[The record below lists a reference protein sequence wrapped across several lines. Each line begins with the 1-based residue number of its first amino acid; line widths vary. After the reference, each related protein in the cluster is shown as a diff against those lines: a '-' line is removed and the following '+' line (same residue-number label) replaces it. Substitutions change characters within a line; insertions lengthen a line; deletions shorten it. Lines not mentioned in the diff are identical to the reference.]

1 MFPQVERIPEADLEH
16 QITPYFKHLVVENVP
31 QSEIQGKAVMETKEV
46 VELRFAGDKNYSPVL
61 PVDAMYRKEGHRVI
75 TYAERFSEQY
85 AQFVRGAAQEASG
98 TPLEKLSEYGITA
111 AQLSLCRAVKIYNVE
126 ALYNLDGAN
135 LKSLGLHGNSLKDM
149 AAAYMADRS
158 KGNETARELAEL
170 RAEVERLRAAAPLP
184 AQEPTPAEMQEA
196 LDAADKEVEA
206 MNESELKAEIK
217 RISGQ
222 FPRGT
227 PSHEWLVKTV
237 RELRAA

>member
-1 MFPQVERIPEADLEH
+1 MFPQVERLPEADLEH

-170 RAEVERLRAAAPLP
+170 RAELAALKAGNPLP
-184 AQEPTPAEMQEA
+184 AQDPSPADMSRA
-196 LDAADKEVEA
+196 LEVADKELEA
-206 MNESELKAEIK
+206 MDEGELKAFIK
-217 RISGQ
+217 LKSGQ
-222 FPRGT
+222 APRGT
-227 PSHEWLVKTV
+227 PSRDWLINTA
-237 RELRAA
+237 RELSA

>member
-1 MFPQVERIPEADLEH
+1 MFPQVERLPEADLEH

-170 RAEVERLRAAAPLP
+170 RAELAALKSGNPLP
-184 AQEPTPAEMQEA
+184 AQDPSPADMSRA
-196 LDAADKEVEA
+196 LEAADKELEA
-206 MNESELKAEIK
+206 MDEGELKAFIK
-217 RISGQ
+217 LKSGQ
-222 FPRGT
+222 APRGT
-227 PSHEWLVKTV
+227 PSRDWLINTA
-237 RELRAA
+237 RELSA

>member
-170 RAEVERLRAAAPLP
+170 RAELAALKSGNPLP
-184 AQEPTPAEMQEA
+184 AQDPSPADMSRA
-196 LDAADKEVEA
+196 LEAADKELEA
-206 MNESELKAEIK
+206 MDEGELKAFIK
-217 RISGQ
+217 SKSGQ
-222 FPRGT
+222 APRGT
-227 PSHEWLVKTV
+227 PSRDWLINTA
-237 RELRAA
+237 RELSA

>member
-170 RAEVERLRAAAPLP
+170 RAELAALKAGNPLP
-184 AQEPTPAEMQEA
+184 AQDPSPADMSRA
-196 LDAADKEVEA
+196 LEVADKELEA
-206 MNESELKAEIK
+206 MDEGELKAFIK
-217 RISGQ
+217 LKSGQ
-222 FPRGT
+222 APRGT
-227 PSHEWLVKTV
+227 PSRDWLINTA
-237 RELRAA
+237 RELSA

>member
-170 RAEVERLRAAAPLP
+170 RAELAALKSGNPLP
-184 AQEPTPAEMQEA
+184 AQDPSPADMSRA
-196 LDAADKEVEA
+196 LEAADKELEA
-206 MNESELKAEIK
+206 MDEGELKAFIK
-217 RISGQ
+217 LKSGQ
-222 FPRGT
+222 APRGT
-227 PSHEWLVKTV
+227 PSRDWLINTA
-237 RELRAA
+237 RELSA

>member
-1 MFPQVERIPEADLEH
+1 MFPQVERLPEADLEH

-75 TYAERFSEQY
+75 TYAERVSEQY

-170 RAEVERLRAAAPLP
+170 RAELAALKSGNPLP
-184 AQEPTPAEMQEA
+184 AQDPSPADMSRA
-196 LDAADKEVEA
+196 LEAADKELEA
-206 MNESELKAEIK
+206 MDEGELKAFIK
-217 RISGQ
+217 LKSGQ
-222 FPRGT
+222 APRGT
-227 PSHEWLVKTV
+227 PSRDWLINTA
-237 RELRAA
+237 RELSA

>member
-158 KGNETARELAEL
+158 KGNETVRELAEL
-170 RAEVERLRAAAPLP
+170 RAELAALKSGNPLP
-184 AQEPTPAEMQEA
+184 AQDPSPVDMSRA
-196 LDAADKEVEA
+196 LEAADKELEA
-206 MNESELKAEIK
+206 MDEGELKAFIK
-217 RISGQ
+217 LKSGQ
-222 FPRGT
+222 APRGT
-227 PSHEWLVKTV
+227 PSRDWLINTA
-237 RELRAA
+237 RELSA

>member
-170 RAEVERLRAAAPLP
+170 RAELAALKSGNPLP
-184 AQEPTPAEMQEA
+184 AQDPSPADMSRA
-196 LDAADKEVEA
+196 LEVADKELEA
-206 MNESELKAEIK
+206 MDEGELKAFIK
-217 RISGQ
+217 LKSGQ
-222 FPRGT
+222 APRGT
-227 PSHEWLVKTV
+227 PSRDWLINTA
-237 RELRAA
+237 RELSA

>member
-158 KGNETARELAEL
+158 KGNETALELAEL
-170 RAEVERLRAAAPLP
+170 RAELAALKSGNPLP
-184 AQEPTPAEMQEA
+184 AQDPSPADMSRA
-196 LDAADKEVEA
+196 LEVADKELEA
-206 MNESELKAEIK
+206 MDEGELKAFIK
-217 RISGQ
+217 SKSGQ
-222 FPRGT
+222 APRGT
-227 PSHEWLVKTV
+227 PSRDWLINTA
-237 RELRAA
+237 RELSA

>member
-1 MFPQVERIPEADLEH
+1 
-16 QITPYFKHLVVENVP
+16 VVENVP

-170 RAEVERLRAAAPLP
+170 RAELAALKSGNPLP
-184 AQEPTPAEMQEA
+184 AQDPSPADMSRA
-196 LDAADKEVEA
+196 LEAADKELEA
-206 MNESELKAEIK
+206 MDEGELKAFIK
-217 RISGQ
+217 SKSGQ
-222 FPRGT
+222 APRGT
-227 PSHEWLVKTV
+227 PSRDWLINTA
-237 RELRAA
+237 RELSA

>member
-170 RAEVERLRAAAPLP
+170 RAELAALKSGNPLP
-184 AQEPTPAEMQEA
+184 AQDPSPADMSRA
-196 LDAADKEVEA
+196 LEVADKELEA
-206 MNESELKAEIK
+206 MDEGELKAFIK
-217 RISGQ
+217 SKSGQ
-222 FPRGT
+222 APRGT
-227 PSHEWLVKTV
+227 PSRDWLINTA
-237 RELRAA
+237 RELSA

>member
-61 PVDAMYRKEGHRVI
+61 PVDAMYRKEGHRII

-170 RAEVERLRAAAPLP
+170 RAELAALKSGNPLP
-184 AQEPTPAEMQEA
+184 AQDPSPSDMSRA
-196 LDAADKEVEA
+196 LEAADKELEA
-206 MNESELKAEIK
+206 MDEGELKAFIK
-217 RISGQ
+217 LKSGQ
-222 FPRGT
+222 APRGT
-227 PSHEWLVKTV
+227 PGRDWLINAA
-237 RELRAA
+237 RELSA

>member
-61 PVDAMYRKEGHRVI
+61 PVDAMYRKEGHRII

-170 RAEVERLRAAAPLP
+170 RAKLAALKSGNPLP
-184 AQEPTPAEMQEA
+184 AKDPSPADMSRA
-196 LDAADKEVEA
+196 LEVADKELEA
-206 MNESELKAEIK
+206 MDEGELKAFIK
-217 RISGQ
+217 SKSGQ
-222 FPRGT
+222 APRGT
-227 PSHEWLVKTV
+227 PSRDWLINTA
-237 RELRAA
+237 RELSA

>member
-170 RAEVERLRAAAPLP
+170 RAELAALKAGNPLP
-184 AQEPTPAEMQEA
+184 AQDPSPADMSRA
-196 LDAADKEVEA
+196 LEVADKELEA
-206 MNESELKAEIK
+206 MDEGELKAFIK
-217 RISGQ
+217 SKSGQ
-222 FPRGT
+222 APRGT
-227 PSHEWLVKTV
+227 PSRDWLINTA
-237 RELRAA
+237 RELSA